1 MSRVLI
7 VAIKDKIT
15 GEFMTPM
22 YVHNQE
28 EAARLFKY
36 NLEHTQLWQDN
47 AEQFEMHTL
56 GILDT
61 QSGNIIA
68 CVPEKGTGDIH
79 TLHPDMI
86 YKGSDIIDKKGE

>member
-1 MSRVLI
+1 MSRVII

-36 NLEHTQLWQDN
+36 NLEHTQLWKEN
-47 AEQFEMHTL
+47 AEQFEMHNL

-61 QSGNIIA
+61 QTGNIIS
-68 CVPEKGTGDIH
+68 CLPDKTTGDIH
-79 TLHPDMI
+79 TIHPDMI
-86 YKGSDIIDKKGE
+86 YKGTDIIDKEGE